1 MQKLS
6 TFIIAFCISTMIH
19 AQDTTN
25 FNFGFNHLAIS
36 VKDVDASAAF
46 YIKTLHLPE
55 ITNRSKLEGVR

>member
-6 TFIIAFCISTMIH
+6 YLAIALCISAMMH

-36 VKDVDASAAF
+36 VKDVDVSAAF
-46 YIKTLHLPE
+46 YIKTLHLRE
-55 ITNRSKLEGVR
+55 ITNRSKLEA